1 VALVVVVVLP
11 AAPLQPCRDPAP
23 PGSGTAGL
31 VARRRR
37 AAAFVAVALVV
48 APAERTVSLVVLEER
63 KAEKEKRMVVP
74 LSIM

>member
-1 VALVVVVVLP
+1 MALEVVVLP

-37 AAAFVAVALVV
+37 ATALVV
-48 APAERTVSLVVLEER
+48 VVVVVVAQEQRMVLLVVLEEMR
-63 KAEKEKRMVVP
+63 VEK
-74 LSIM
+74 